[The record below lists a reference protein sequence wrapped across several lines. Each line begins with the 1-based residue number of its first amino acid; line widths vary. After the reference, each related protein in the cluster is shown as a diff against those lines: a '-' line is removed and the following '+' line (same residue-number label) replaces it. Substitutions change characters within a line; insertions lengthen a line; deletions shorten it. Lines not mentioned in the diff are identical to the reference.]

1 MLPTLIVGGR
11 HSVFQVALEATR
23 MSTLKVVRIWEL
35 LKPQSTGMSTTTV
48 DRILV
53 ALKATLS
60 SSIVDGRHIV
70 FQWLGSSRSYRNLSS

>member
-1 MLPTLIVGGR
+1 MLSTLIVDGR
-11 HSVFQVALEATR
+11 HSVLQVALEATR
-23 MSTLKVVRIWEL
+23 MLTFKVVRIWEL

-53 ALKATLS
+53 ALKATLP

-70 FQWLGSSRSYRNLSS
+70 FQWLGSSRSYRNVNS